1 MYLLLLFIYI
11 YTNANIINYTV
22 IFTLLI
28 SQYYTKLYAAAAM
41 FSVIETT
48 TERIMFLKVV
58 YYDERFG
65 VFIVLKK
72 IFFNWL
78 LYYKITK
85 RPIII
90 QSWHAWCISCL

>member
-11 YTNANIINYTV
+11 YTNIINYTV

-28 SQYYTKLYAAAAM
+28 SQYYTKLYAAAAAM

-72 IFFNWL
+72 NFFNWL

>member
-11 YTNANIINYTV
+11 YTNIINYTV

-72 IFFNWL
+72 KFLIG
-78 LYYKITK
+78 Y
-85 RPIII
+85 
-90 QSWHAWCISCL
+90 